1 MTDQPR
7 PPSSARRLFSMSIL
21 VSEVLVVFFAAL
33 VAIGLRLAP
42 TGLTWM
48 VAGVLMALTV
58 VAAGTLRTRVGYPLG
73 WLVQVALLAV
83 SVAVPTMLVLAAVFA
98 VLWVIAQ
105 RVGGRVDR
113 ERRER
118 LESAG
123 SVEP

>member
-7 PPSSARRLFSMSIL
+7 PRSSARRLFSMSIL
-21 VSEVLVVFFAAL
+21 VSEVFVVFFAAL

-42 TGLTWM
+42 TALTWM
-48 VAGVLMALTV
+48 VAGALMALTV

-73 WLVQVALLAV
+73 WLVQLALLAV